1 MRELN
6 SKSSQPL
13 AFKHEKN
20 GTEKQGWGRLG
31 KQPPMSPVSV
41 LVASQKEPSEVPA
54 PKQPQGQPKG
64 KNNKGAV
71 KMQKTTTPRRKSRGR
86 AKETGEGGRRGHF
99 LGVLIGK
106 AVTTPYHLLH
116 HQEAVS
122 FWDWTAPLHFHCPH
136 PSPKPTH
143 HCHPPVFSPPYYT
156 AH

>member
-31 KQPPMSPVSV
+31 KD
-41 LVASQKEPSEVPA
+41 QKEPSEVPA

-86 AKETGEGGRRGHF
+86 AKETGEGIEPF
-99 LGVLIGK
+99 TLSK
-106 AVTTPYHLLH
+106 
-116 HQEAVS
+116 
-122 FWDWTAPLHFHCPH
+122 
-136 PSPKPTH
+136 
-143 HCHPPVFSPPYYT
+143 
-156 AH
+156 